1 MKVGDLVKWTHK
13 FNPDAYN
20 GKVDGLVAKVTHYH
34 DGTVVAD
41 VLVRGAMLRWNSK
54 SCEVV
59 NESR

>member
-1 MKVGDLVKWTHK
+1 MKVGDLVKWTHEYDHLSAGA
-13 FNPDAYN
+13 PA
-20 GKVDGLVAKVTHYH
+20 LVAKVTHYH

-41 VLVRGAMLRWNSK
+41 VLVRGEILRWNSK